1 MNWSSDAAAALLAPD
16 WRVLPSPFNRNM
28 MREIA
33 AAITSQSFTANTLFN
48 AYFYRA
54 AVHILQ
60 RYGKPPFLVL
70 ENRIDAARRAL
81 AAAEQPDASDVT
93 FMARALIALVR
104 AAPVVEAGVI
114 DPKSVLAKTKDPNVS
129 IAAVAAVALLFGD
142 QGKPTD
148 EIDEDAFFAIVGALI
163 APAPGDDRAAHRPRR
178 RPQARSRAR
187 QHQGAVLAA
196 TESPRFIPHA
206 LVIQTRSSSQGLAL
220 GSTSFSHRDGCKL
233 LDPRPAPRMTI
244 GKRDPTRSASG
255 AAYFRIHT
263 MQRRRVAPVHDI
275 IAALFEMVNAA
286 PNAAR
291 GMEGG
296 ILLHCIA
303 DPTQTELKPR
313 ANSA

>member
-1 MNWSSDAAAALLAPD
+1 MSFPPRIPSLNPGALGSHAVSVAANARDGLRAAQYLVQELATADDTAGQGGNHRKRPTWLLPADAPTSLITGFIAQNARLADKVMNWSSDAAAALLAPD

-33 AAITSQSFTANTLFN
+33 AAIGSQSFTANALFN

-81 AAAEQPDASDVT
+81 ASAEQPDGSDVA

-104 AAPVVEAGVI
+104 AAPVAEAGVI

-129 IAAVAAVALLFGD
+129 IAAVAGIALLFGD

-163 APAPGDDRAAHRPRR
+163 APRLATIEQLIVRDDVRKLEAE
-178 RPQARSRAR
+178 
-187 QHQGAVLAA
+187 LA
-196 TESPRFIPHA
+196 SIKA
-206 LVIQTRSSSQGLAL
+206 L
-220 GSTSFSHRDGCKL
+220 
-233 LDPRPAPRMTI
+233 
-244 GKRDPTRSASG
+244 
-255 AAYFRIHT
+255 Y
-263 MQRRRVAPVHDI
+263 
-275 IAALFEMVNAA
+275 
-286 PNAAR
+286 
-291 GMEGG
+291 
-296 ILLHCIA
+296 
-303 DPTQTELKPR
+303 
-313 ANSA
+313 